1 MASYYGVCF
10 LLASGLIGHFSSST
24 GMWVASQCNADR
36 PSGTAKQHTPGPRD
50 PLPYLLS
57 PHSHPVALFPIL
69 LLCLLHHSFI
79 YSVQSR
85 KRISIS
91 HRIQSLLIHLH
102 TRSEDQTHE
111 AIMQYSK
118 FAVIAA
124 LAAPLASAQNLSG
137 LPTCAVRFYTSRA
150 PPQTHIL
157 MKTSIGNCS
166 HLFSRQHWMLS
177 HRLRLYLQQAQFP
190 RIPHASGASR
200 LQPQRLCR

>member
-1 MASYYGVCF
+1 M
-10 LLASGLIGHFSSST
+10 LASGLIGHFSSST

-69 LLCLLHHSFI
+69 LLCLLHHPFI
-79 YSVQSR
+79 YLYSLESVFLSR
-85 KRISIS
+85 IK
-91 HRIQSLLIHLH
+91 IQSLLIHLH
-102 TRSEDQTHE
+102 TRSEDQTPR

-137 LPTCAVRFYTSRA
+137 LPTCAVRFYTSRTPPTDPHTDENRHRKPQPSLLSAA
-150 PPQTHIL
+150 PDALSQTSPVSA
-157 MKTSIGNCS
+157 TSQVSS
-166 HLFSRQHWMLS
+166 HPS
-177 HRLRLYLQQAQFP
+177 RLRCKLPAAPATLPVGP
-190 RIPHASGASR
+190 RRCIEP
-200 LQPQRLCR
+200 